1 MPRSFHQNRPASA
14 PHAGIDHDDMD
25 SSSREPMPGLRQ
37 HKRRLVE
44 LVGRDFVSNV
54 NNAYPRRNAENHT
67 FHRAHEV
74 IGVSEVGGQSDQQ
87 GTLSPDHSR
96 IVRVVEPWAYFSVQL
111 ACGVGYL
118 WPMLLCPVVGM
129 LKILRAVIGIGYA

>member
-1 MPRSFHQNRPASA
+1 
-14 PHAGIDHDDMD
+14 
-25 SSSREPMPGLRQ
+25 MPGLRQ

-54 NNAYPRRNAENHT
+54 NNAYPWRNAENHT

-74 IGVSEVGGQSDQQ
+74 IGVSEVGGQSDEQ

-96 IVRVVEPWAYFSVQL
+96 IVRVVEPGAHFSGQL
-111 ACGVGYL
+111 ARGWLSLARGANYHKGTLSL
-118 WPMLLCPVVGM
+118 WMLH
-129 LKILRAVIGIGYA
+129 I